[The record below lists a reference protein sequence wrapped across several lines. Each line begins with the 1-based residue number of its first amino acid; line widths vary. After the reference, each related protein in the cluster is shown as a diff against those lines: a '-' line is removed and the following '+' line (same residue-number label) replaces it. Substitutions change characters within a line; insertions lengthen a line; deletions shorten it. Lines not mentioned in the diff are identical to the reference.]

1 MKISFDEAKRR
12 LTLEM
17 RGLDFAKAGEI
28 FDGTEFTWIDDRQD
42 YGEIRSNSFG
52 KLDGRLVSV
61 TWTLRD
67 GKRRIISMRRANE
80 RENAR
85 YRENLD

>member
-67 GKRRIISMRRANE
+67 GECRIISMRRANE